1 MSPVFNMESIRAP
14 ILFQMSEQ
22 EYMTA
27 LEYALP
33 LVRDRKADVYVFP
46 GEPHIKFGPR
56 HKLVVYERNLVW
68 FRFWLQGHERADPV
82 DPGQYSVWRSME
94 GRSEE
99 HTSELQSL
107 MRN

>member
-1 MSPVFNMESIRAP
+1 
-14 ILFQMSEQ
+14 
-22 EYMTA
+22 MTA

-56 HKLVVYERNLVW
+56 HKLVVYERNLDW
-68 FRFWLQGHERADPV
+68 FRFWLQGHDRADPV

-94 GRSEE
+94 GARNGAAAVASGPALPRDRKSSRLNSSNTCA
-99 HTSELQSL
+99 TSTPHS
-107 MRN
+107 

>member
-33 LVRDRKADVYVFP
+33 LVRDRKEDVYVFP
-46 GEPHIKFGPR
+46 VEPHIKFGPR
-56 HKLVVYERNLVW
+56 QKRVVYERNLARV
-68 FRFWLQGHERADPV
+68 RFGLKGHERAQPV
-82 DPGQYSVWRSME
+82 NPGKYSVRRALE
-94 GRSEE
+94 GGRYGA
-99 HTSELQSL
+99 
-107 MRN
+107 